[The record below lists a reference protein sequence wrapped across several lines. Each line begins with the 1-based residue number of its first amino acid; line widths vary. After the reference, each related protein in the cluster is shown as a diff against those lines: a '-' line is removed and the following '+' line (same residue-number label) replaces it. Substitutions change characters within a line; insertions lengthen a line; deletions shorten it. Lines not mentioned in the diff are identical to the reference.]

1 MDDAGEVDEC
11 SNSGGDVKEVDETV
25 KNNMTATFSLIK
37 GNLKQ
42 AMDDVGFFGDRD
54 DVIKNSED
62 MTLYIKDVSDEDM
75 YFLSIKISF
84 ENVL

>member
-1 MDDAGEVDEC
+1 M
-11 SNSGGDVKEVDETV
+11 S
-25 KNNMTATFSLIK
+25 ATFSLIK

-62 MTLYIKDVSDEDM
+62 MTLYIKDVSDEDTKACLKKCVFSK
-75 YFLSIKISF
+75 YK
-84 ENVL
+84 N